1 MDFVHASRYR
11 KRRTT
16 TSDKPVYCSIYLD
29 SNLDISNRSS
39 ALSALIIAA
48 FYSREP
54 GMLNA
59 QGLKLRTKDLHH
71 IAHMII
77 RDDHY

>member
-1 MDFVHASRYR
+1 M
-11 KRRTT
+11 RTT

-29 SNLDISNRSS
+29 SNLDISNRSA
-39 ALSALIIAA
+39 ALSTLINAA

-59 QGLKLRTKDLHH
+59 
-71 IAHMII
+71 
-77 RDDHY
+77 